1 MFFAN
6 IGIGVVLLF
15 ILNWFLS
22 MMSFDGYLGKLISLV
37 LLVLIASRNTFLG
50 IAGVALIIKKHGLSV
65 ESMTNSETK
74 IHQDTN
80 IHQETK
86 IQQESRKADFKNA
99 HCKKGKLMKEVSNI
113 SMEDL
118 ASAFPEIEFP
128 EQKCNPCDK
137 ACNFQIKSSNEKIS
151 DEEKLRPRNSKES
164 FVSR

>member
-6 IGIGVVLLF
+6 IGIGLVLLF

-74 IHQDTN
+74 IHQ
-80 IHQETK
+80 
-86 IQQESRKADFKNA
+86 ESRKADFKNA

-118 ASAFPEIEFP
+118 ASAFPEIEFTD
-128 EQKCNPCDK
+128 QKCNPCDEG
-137 ACNFQIKSSNEKIS
+137 CNFQIKPSNEKIS

>member
-6 IGIGVVLLF
+6 IGIGLVLLF

-22 MMSFDGYLGKLISLV
+22 MMSFDGYLGKLISLI

-50 IAGVALIIKKHGLSV
+50 IAGVVLIIKKHGLSV
-65 ESMTNSETK
+65 ESMTNSATK
-74 IHQDTN
+74 

-128 EQKCNPCDK
+128 DQKCNPCDEG
-137 ACNFQIKSSNEKIS
+137 CNFQIKPSNEKIS

>member
-1 MFFAN
+1 MFVAD

-22 MMSFDGYLGKLISLV
+22 MMSFDGYLGKLISLI
-37 LLVLIASRNTFLG
+37 LLVLIASRSAILG
-50 IAGVALIIKKHGLSV
+50 VVGVVLIIKKHGLSI
-65 ESMTNSETK
+65 ENMTNS
-74 IHQDTN
+74 
-80 IHQETK
+80 ETK
-86 IQQESRKADFKNA
+86 IQQESRKADFKNT
-99 HCKKGKLMKEVSNI
+99 HCKKGHLMKEANNI

>member
-6 IGIGVVLLF
+6 IGIGLVLLF

-22 MMSFDGYLGKLISLV
+22 MMSFDGYLGKLISLI

-74 IHQDTN
+74 IHQ
-80 IHQETK
+80 ETK
-86 IQQESRKADFKNA
+86 IKQESRKADFKNA

-118 ASAFPEIEFP
+118 ASAFPEIEFTD
-128 EQKCNPCDK
+128 QKCNPCDEG
-137 ACNFQIKSSNEKIS
+137 CNFQIKPSNEKIS

>member
-74 IHQDTN
+74 IHQ
-80 IHQETK
+80 
-86 IQQESRKADFKNA
+86 ESRKADFKNA

-118 ASAFPEIEFP
+118 ASAFPEIEFTD
-128 EQKCNPCDK
+128 QKCNPCDEV
-137 ACNFQIKSSNEKIS
+137 CNFQIKPSNEKIS

>member
-6 IGIGVVLLF
+6 IGIGLVLLF

-22 MMSFDGYLGKLISLV
+22 MMSFDGYLGKLISLI

-74 IHQDTN
+74 

-118 ASAFPEIEFP
+118 ASAFPEIEFTD
-128 EQKCNPCDK
+128 QKCNPCDEG
-137 ACNFQIKSSNEKIS
+137 CNFQIKPSNEKIR

>member
-6 IGIGVVLLF
+6 IGIGLVLLF

-22 MMSFDGYLGKLISLV
+22 MMSFDGYLGKLISLI

-74 IHQDTN
+74 IHQ
-80 IHQETK
+80 ETK
-86 IQQESRKADFKNA
+86 IKQASRKADFKNA

-128 EQKCNPCDK
+128 DQKCNPCDEG
-137 ACNFQIKSSNEKIS
+137 CNFQIKPSNEKIS

>member
-22 MMSFDGYLGKLISLV
+22 MMSFDGYLGKLISLI
-37 LLVLIASRNTFLG
+37 LLVLIASRSAILG
-50 IAGVALIIKKHGLSV
+50 VVGVVLIIKKHGLSV

-74 IHQDTN
+74 

-128 EQKCNPCDK
+128 DQKCNPCDEG
-137 ACNFQIKSSNEKIS
+137 CNFQIKSSNEKIS

>member
-6 IGIGVVLLF
+6 IGIGLVLLF

-22 MMSFDGYLGKLISLV
+22 MMSFDGYLGKLISLI

-74 IHQDTN
+74 IHQ
-80 IHQETK
+80 ETK
-86 IQQESRKADFKNA
+86 IKQASRKADFKNA

-118 ASAFPEIEFP
+118 ASAFPEIEFTD
-128 EQKCNPCDK
+128 QKCNPCDEG
-137 ACNFQIKSSNEKIS
+137 CNFQIKPSNEKIS

>member
-6 IGIGVVLLF
+6 IGIGLVLLF

-22 MMSFDGYLGKLISLV
+22 MMSFDGYLGKLISLI
-37 LLVLIASRNTFLG
+37 LLVLIAGRNTFLG

-74 IHQDTN
+74 IHQ
-80 IHQETK
+80 ETK
-86 IQQESRKADFKNA
+86 IKQASRKADFKNA

-118 ASAFPEIEFP
+118 ASAFPEIEFTD
-128 EQKCNPCDK
+128 QKCNPCDEG
-137 ACNFQIKSSNEKIS
+137 CNFQIKPSNEKIS

>member
-74 IHQDTN
+74 IHQ
-80 IHQETK
+80 
-86 IQQESRKADFKNA
+86 ESRKADFKNA

-128 EQKCNPCDK
+128 DQKCNPCDEG
-137 ACNFQIKSSNEKIS
+137 CNFQIKPSNEKIS

>member
-1 MFFAN
+1 MFFAD

-22 MMSFDGYLGKLISLV
+22 MMSFDGYLGKLISLI
-37 LLVLIASRNTFLG
+37 LLVLIASRSAILG
-50 IAGVALIIKKHGLSV
+50 VVGVVLIIKKHGLSI
-65 ESMTNSETK
+65 ENMTNS
-74 IHQDTN
+74 
-80 IHQETK
+80 ETK

-99 HCKKGKLMKEVSNI
+99 HCKKGHLMKEATNI

-137 ACNFQIKSSNEKIS
+137 ACNFQIKLSNEKIS

>member
-74 IHQDTN
+74 IHQ
-80 IHQETK
+80 
-86 IQQESRKADFKNA
+86 ESRKADFKNA

-118 ASAFPEIEFP
+118 ASAFPEIEFTD
-128 EQKCNPCDK
+128 QKCNPCDEG
-137 ACNFQIKSSNEKIS
+137 CNFQIKPSNEKIS

>member
-22 MMSFDGYLGKLISLV
+22 MMSFDGYLGKLISLI
-37 LLVLIASRNTFLG
+37 LLVLIASRSAILG
-50 IAGVALIIKKHGLSV
+50 VVGVVLIIKKHGLSV
-65 ESMTNSETK
+65 ESMTNS
-74 IHQDTN
+74 
-80 IHQETK
+80 ETK

-128 EQKCNPCDK
+128 DQKCNPCDEG
-137 ACNFQIKSSNEKIS
+137 CNFQIKSSNEKIS

>member
-74 IHQDTN
+74 IHQDT
-80 IHQETK
+80 K

-118 ASAFPEIEFP
+118 ASAFPEIEFTD
-128 EQKCNPCDK
+128 QKCNPCDEG
-137 ACNFQIKSSNEKIS
+137 CNFQIKPSNEKIS